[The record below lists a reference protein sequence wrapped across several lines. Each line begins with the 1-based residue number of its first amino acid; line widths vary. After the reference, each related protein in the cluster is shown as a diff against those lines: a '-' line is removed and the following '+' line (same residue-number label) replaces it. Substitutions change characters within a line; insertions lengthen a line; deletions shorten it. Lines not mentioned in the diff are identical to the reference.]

1 MVYMNKQGNGENGG
15 YCKVTSNKLPLFWP

>member
-1 MVYMNKQGNGENGG
+1 MNKQGNGENGG